1 MALKLNVG
9 ISKKVG
15 LPGYGSLGASC
26 NLEIEL
32 DQSLLFENLEGFHQR
47 AKQVY
52 TACCH
57 AVTNELARQQET
69 AAAEVPNG
77 HAEADVTSD
86 ASSNGHEGHRASPKQ
101 INFLEHLAGQI
112 RSLGVCRLEELVE
125 TLFSKPLAD
134 LSNLEASRLI
144 DLLKNV
150 KSGKVDLAYV
160 LNGST
165 T

>member
-77 HAEADVTSD
+77 HAAANVTSD
-86 ASSNGHEGHRASPKQ
+86 PPSNGHHGHRASPKQ
-101 INFLEHLAGQI
+101 LNYLEQLAGQI
-112 RSLGVCRLEELVE
+112 SGLGVRRLENLVE
-125 TLFSKPLAD
+125 TIFSKPLAD
-134 LSNLEASRLI
+134 LSNVDASRLI
-144 DLLKNV
+144 DLLKDL
-150 KSGKVDLAYV
+150 KSGKTDLPNV
-160 LNGST
+160 LNEST